1 MAAKI
6 AADLPPWNKM
16 EWHVSCMIPPNS
28 RRREPDMSNLW
39 RKPAWLLALL
49 LQTAVTAAPAAEL
62 HSLQDIVLQASNA
75 AAELAQAQGH
85 ADPQVSARPLD
96 NRLRLAACEQPLQ
109 TFSSP
114 NARTLGPV
122 SIGVRCDSPQAW
134 TIYVRL
140 DVSSQVTLPVPT
152 TALPRGTIISAQDL
166 ELVTRPLATD
176 HGVIIVD
183 AEHIIGMELTRA
195 VPAGT
200 PLRHN
205 QLRPPQLIE
214 RGQTVVLVAGG
225 DGLQVS
231 MQGKAM
237 ASAAA
242 GDRLLVTNLA
252 SGRRVE
258 GIVNPDG
265 SVSIR

>member
-1 MAAKI
+1 
-6 AADLPPWNKM
+6 
-16 EWHVSCMIPPNS
+16 
-28 RRREPDMSNLW
+28 MSNLW
-39 RKPAWLLALL
+39 RMRPWLLAAA

-75 AAELAQAQGH
+75 AAEMARAQGYD
-85 ADPQVSARPLD
+85 DPQVSARPLD
-96 NRLRLAACEQPLQ
+96 NRLRLAACAQPLQ

-140 DVSSQVTLPVPT
+140 DVSSQVSLPVPSS
-152 TALPRGTIISAQDL
+152 ALPRGTIISAQDL

-176 HGVIIVD
+176 HGVVIVD
-183 AEHIIGMELTRA
+183 AEQIIGMELTRA
-195 VPAGT
+195 VAAGS

-214 RGQTVVLVAGG
+214 RGQTVVLIAGSEG
-225 DGLQVS
+225 IQVS
-231 MQGKAM
+231 MQGRAM

-265 SVSIR
+265 SVSVR